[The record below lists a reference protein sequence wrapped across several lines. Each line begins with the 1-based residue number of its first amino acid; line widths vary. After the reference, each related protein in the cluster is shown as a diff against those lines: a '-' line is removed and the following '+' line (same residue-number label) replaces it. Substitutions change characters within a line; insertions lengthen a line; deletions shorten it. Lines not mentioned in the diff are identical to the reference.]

1 MDLRTLNAFVEVVRQ
16 GGFSA
21 AAKTLFTTQPSVS
34 KAVRQLEDELGVP
47 LLDRVGHR
55 IRPTAAGDL
64 VLRRATAMLAERANL
79 QDDLAE
85 LNGLKRGRLRLGLS
99 RLGSS
104 ILFARLVA
112 EFQARHPGIDI
123 ELVEHGSLFLEQA
136 LREGALDL
144 AMCMLPV
151 HDDLEWERVHDDPLM
166 ALLPEGHPL
175 AGHPSV
181 TLGQLSET
189 PFILFEQGFA
199 LNPQILAAC
208 QRSGFSPR
216 VAAYSGQA
224 DFIQAMVAAGMGV
237 AFLPRLICHGIRAP
251 VTCSLLDDDQL
262 RWRITLAWKRDA
274 RLSPA
279 ACSYLELTRSAL
291 IAGSLEPGLT
301 SPGSGRRSPA
311 RSGPTGWRS

>member
-1 MDLRTLNAFVEVVRQ
+1 MPCSRGFITGWQQVNPASGHAAPGPHGRGVFVQAVQRPSISCP
-16 GGFSA
+16 GG
-21 AAKTLFTTQPSVS
+21 
-34 KAVRQLEDELGVP
+34 
-47 LLDRVGHR
+47 
-55 IRPTAAGDL
+55 L
-64 VLRRATAMLAERANL
+64 VLAST
-79 QDDLAE
+79 
-85 LNGLKRGRLRLGLS
+85 
-99 RLGSS
+99 
-104 ILFARLVA
+104 
-112 EFQARHPGIDI
+112 PGQ
-123 ELVEHGSLFLEQA
+123 V
-136 LREGALDL
+136 
-144 AMCMLPV
+144 
-151 HDDLEWERVHDDPLM
+151 
-166 ALLPEGHPL
+166 L
-175 AGHPSV
+175 AGA
-181 TLGQLSET
+181 QD
-189 PFILFEQGFA
+189 
-199 LNPQILAAC
+199 PQILAAC